1 MTFSDLEHE
10 NFAGSGDIEVGSGD
24 QMFENDADKDDDN
37 EAGSGS
43 FGKPNNILK
52 IGKGRP
58 LLYRFGMVRM
68 ESMWSKLWIINSVPL
83 I

>member
-43 FGKPNNILK
+43 FGKPNNI
-52 IGKGRP
+52 
-58 LLYRFGMVRM
+58 F
-68 ESMWSKLWIINSVPL
+68 
-83 I
+83 